1 MNIFLI
7 SAGISILI
15 ISLVIFGYDYP
26 RLEVFNKAMGMP
38 LLGAFIMKDNWPTY
52 FGLTSEVFY
61 SQIGIIAG
69 IVAIIVGVVIK
80 RQKKISEDL

>member
-1 MNIFLI
+1 
-7 SAGISILI
+7 
-15 ISLVIFGYDYP
+15 
-26 RLEVFNKAMGMP
+26 MGMP